1 MYREDELDAAIEKYI
16 EALDFDDLE
25 AYVRNDMQT
34 EYENA
39 DSETV
44 DGFIEEMDNGWYQ
57 GGSVAEM

>member
-16 EALDFDDLE
+16 EAIDIDDLE

-34 EYENA
+34 AYENA

-44 DGFIEEMDNGWYQ
+44 DEFIEQMDTG
-57 GGSVAEM
+57 EETE